1 MNVYR
6 AQPWQQSPQERKY
19 DAQRAYQE
27 YLQQLRQQYEN
38 ASRGVYNTISEQQ
51 ANQQL
56 ASLGLNFATDAYQQ
70 ALAQARISGDI
81 SELGMRQ
88 QQARD
93 NMLMDMAQTR
103 WQREQQRLGMRDDL
117 TRIGYQRA
125 TSEEQSPYMRALRQL
140 GGY

>member
-1 MNVYR
+1 MSVYR

-27 YLQQLRQQYEN
+27 YLQQLRQQYES

-70 ALAQARISGDI
+70 ALAQARILGDI
-81 SELGMRQ
+81 SELSMRQ

-93 NMLMDMAQTR
+93 NMLMDMARTR

-117 TRIGYQRA
+117 TRTVHQRA

>member
-93 NMLMDMAQTR
+93 N
-103 WQREQQRLGMRDDL
+103 
-117 TRIGYQRA
+117 IGA
-125 TSEEQSPYMRALRQL
+125 VAASDIGDTTTDFVAIFNAALV
-140 GGY
+140 